1 MPRGE
6 PLRAAVRAVQPNAT
20 PPLAPVPPNISR
32 RELRKM
38 PSPEEISPASPADEP
53 LTFDNGFDV
62 RPLPGGCLVSFGP
75 RRR

>member
-6 PLRAAVRAVQPNAT
+6 PLRAAVRAVQPNTT
-20 PPLAPVPPNISR
+20 PPVDPVPPNISR
-32 RELRKM
+32 RELRKL
-38 PSPEEISPASPADEP
+38 PSPEEIWPAPPEKP
-53 LTFDNGFDV
+53 LTFENGFDV